1 MSINIIS
8 TKEREDYKL
17 AYYSIE
23 YGGKTYKWHGVMPLD
38 ADPQAYWDVK
48 EEYLKERILRRQY
61 LEAEVPQLDG
71 KSALES
77 FEAWVSDGCKN
88 AEVSQEIPAIK
99 KKAAVYEDVEVEP
112 AVEAK
117 DAVMGE
123 RQVVK
128 VTEVEEEVTKTVI
141 EKNSSGKYVEKEV
154 TETVTNKTEE
164 PQYEEVPLYH
174 ANGQPKKDEDGN
186 PVMHTIPKMEEYEVE
201 PAVEAKDAVTEKRL
215 VSEAVKAVAKKTLV
229 IKPEATI
236 EKKAWVDTH

>member
-1 MSINIIS
+1 MQIDKITAIDSDKQLVHVTITHGS
-8 TKEREDYKL
+8 DSYKYDMNTPVL
-17 AYYSIE
+17 EGDVLQA
-23 YGGKTYKWHGVMPLD
+23 HCD
-38 ADPQAYWDVK
+38 A
-48 EEYLKERILRRQY
+48 EEYKHLNNILYQVYDRNIQ
-61 LEAEVPQLDG
+61 
-71 KSALES
+71 
-77 FEAWVSDGCKN
+77 FEDEDKWDEWIAAGRKIPAVK
-88 AEVSQEIPAIK
+88 QEIPAIK

-174 ANGQPKKDEDGN
+174 ANGQPKKDDDGN
-186 PVMHTIPKMEEYEVE
+186 PVMHKIPKMEEYEVE

-236 EKKAWVDTH
+236 EKKVWVDTH